1 MRVNKYISKEN
12 IIALLTANS
21 NFRITDSKIVVV
33 SVNMIDSFRI
43 FLSCSLILYRFSV
56 ILNTERDESSSISLA
71 LMNIIQN
78 IFLK

>member
-56 ILNTERDESSSISLA
+56 MLNTERDESSSISLA